1 MITGLSHV
9 SLIVPDL
16 QAACDRMT
24 QIYGLNIG
32 AVMVNEQQGV
42 RMVYADLGNAKI
54 EMIEPLPSNAAL
66 MRFLAR
72 HPEGGLHHLALS
84 VDSLDDTCAQMATH
98 AVTPTSAKDARNV
111 HGQAI
116 AFIHPRYF
124 LGALLELEET
134 FNADRLGQ
142 RHA

>member
-24 QIYGLNIG
+24 RVYGLNVG

-54 EMIEPLPSNAAL
+54 EMIQPLPSNVSL
-66 MRFLAR
+66 MRFLER
-72 HPEGGLHHLALS
+72 HPEGGLHHLALC
-84 VDSLDDTCAQMATH
+84 VDSLPDTCAQLATH
-98 AVTPTSAKDARNV
+98 AVTPISAADARNV

-116 AFIHPRYF
+116 AFVHPRHF
-124 LGALLELEET
+124 QGALLELEE
-134 FNADRLGQ
+134 NS
-142 RHA
+142 

>member
-24 QIYGLNIG
+24 QIYGLTVG

-42 RMVYADLGNAKI
+42 RMVYADLGNAMV

-66 MRFLAR
+66 MRFLER
-72 HPEGGLHHLALS
+72 HPEGGLHHLAFS
-84 VDSLDDTCAQMATH
+84 VDSLQDTCAQMATH
-98 AVTPTSAKDARNV
+98 AVTPISTRDARNV

-116 AFIHPRYF
+116 AFVHPRHF

-134 FNADRLGQ
+134 TNAADWQ
-142 RHA
+142 R